1 MISTLLA
8 ATIGW
13 IICGIFAVCAVS
25 LIWIV
30 FYVTRAPTMIYYCP
44 KCGEIDDHD
53 EHGNCM
59 TCGLGVELWN
69 RKGGGK

>member
-1 MISTLLA
+1 MISTLSA

-13 IICGIFAVCAVS
+13 IIFGILAVCAVS

-44 KCGEIDDHD
+44 KCGEVDDHD
-53 EHGNCM
+53 EHGNCVN
-59 TCGLGVELWN
+59 CGLGVELHD
-69 RKGGGK
+69 GGGR